1 MYSRRTLLS
10 LLSLLAC
17 ASAALASAP
26 SRLSAQAPA
35 ASERVTV
42 DIELEDCA
50 KTLRRVARLFSA
62 GFTRAEADRL
72 ARDIDALPTDK
83 AGQWSYQVT
92 YEGAAANL
100 TVHALVD
107 ELSMVDLDFVT
118 NSAVAGRIRKALG
131 DIER

>member
-1 MYSRRTLLS
+1 MCSRRWLLPLLTCAFVALTL
-10 LLSLLAC
+10 
-17 ASAALASAP
+17 AP
-26 SRLSAQAPA
+26 SRLSAQSPA
-35 ASERVTV
+35 GAERVTV

-72 ARDIDALPTDK
+72 AREIDALATDK

-92 YEGAAANL
+92 YEGAAASL

-118 NSAVAGRIRKALG
+118 TPMVAGRIRKALA

>member
-1 MYSRRTLLS
+1 MFARRRLWPM
-10 LLSLLAC
+10 LAC
-17 ASAALASAP
+17 AAVALAFAP
-26 SRLSAQAPA
+26 ARLPAQAPA
-35 ASERVTV
+35 GAERVTV

-62 GFTRAEADRL
+62 GFTRGEADRL
-72 ARDIDALPTDK
+72 AREIDALPTDK

-92 YEGAAANL
+92 YDGGTASL

-118 NSAVAGRIRKALG
+118 TPAVAGRIRKALG

>member
-1 MYSRRTLLS
+1 MTRRMLLS
-10 LLSLLAC
+10 LLTC
-17 ASAALASAP
+17 AIVALAMAP

-35 ASERVTV
+35 GADRVTV
-42 DIELEDCA
+42 DIELEACA
-50 KTLRRVARLFSA
+50 KTLRRVARLFAA

-72 ARDIDALPTDK
+72 ARDIDGLPTDK
-83 AGQWSYQVT
+83 AGQWSFQVM
-92 YEGAAANL
+92 YEGAAVNL

-118 NSAVAGRIRKALG
+118 TPAVAGRIRKALA